1 MKSALALVLC
11 GLLSTGDSLAQTPAA
26 DVAEE
31 VVVYGDLFARWDG
44 TRWFIETETVL
55 PYTLSL
61 TADENR
67 SVRTQGYQ
75 LRAVLACEKDWK
87 LGKLKFEVTCTIES
101 MGIQSSHMYRSQDTR
116 ALENHQMVLEEIDRK
131 LTGASVQLQVLSD
144 GRVDN
149 VDLEGL
155 PQGNRRIN
163 RMQETLRT
171 VLGRLM
177 SGFHLKLRK
186 HNQLHEGKWVEF
198 NSTLL
203 SMPGTQGMTPSHTS
217 HLVHYLNRFEGQT
230 LVQTIGRG
238 MVSIPALSDSMGDR
252 AASNGKVYQTDLIG
266 VSIFDYDE
274 GYMLERVWAVEGEA
288 TASNFFGDPGYWYAG
303 RVRKLG
309 DEEQADVGPTRPIAV
324 RGKTDGDLPLWV
336 PIER

>member
-1 MKSALALVLC
+1 MNARF
-11 GLLSTGDSLAQTPAA
+11 GLLLCALFSGPAVAQTAVG

-61 TADENR
+61 NADENR

-101 MGIQSSHMYRSQDTR
+101 LGMQSAHTYRSQDKR
-116 ALENHQMVLEEIDRK
+116 ALENHELILKEIDQK

-149 VDLEGL
+149 IDLEGL

-203 SMPGTQGMTPSHTS
+203 SMPGPQGMTPSHTS

-230 LVQTIGRG
+230 LVQTIGKG
-238 MVSIPALSDSMGDR
+238 MVSVPALSDTMGDR
-252 AASNGKVYQTDLIG
+252 AASNSKVYQTDLIG

-274 GYMLERVWAVEGEA
+274 GYG
-288 TASNFFGDPGYWYAG
+288 
-303 RVRKLG
+303 
-309 DEEQADVGPTRPIAV
+309 
-324 RGKTDGDLPLWV
+324 
-336 PIER
+336 

>member
-1 MKSALALVLC
+1 MGA
-11 GLLSTGDSLAQTPAA
+11 LLSGPTFAQSGA
-26 DVAEE
+26 DDIAEE

-44 TRWFIETETVL
+44 TRWFVETETVL
-55 PYTLSL
+55 PYTLTL
-61 TADENR
+61 NADENR
-67 SVRTQGYQ
+67 SVRTLGYQ

-87 LGKLKFEVTCTIES
+87 LGKLKFEVTCKIES
-101 MGIQSSHMYRSQDTR
+101 IAMQSSHTYRSQDTV
-116 ALENHQMVLEEIDRK
+116 ALENHKQILQEIDDK
-131 LTGASVQLQVLSD
+131 LTGATIQMQVLAD

-203 SMPGTQGMTPSHTS
+203 SMPGAQGMTPSHTS

-230 LVQTIGRG
+230 LVQTIGEEWS
-238 MVSIPALSDSMGDR
+238 VSPR
-252 AASNGKVYQTDLIG
+252 
-266 VSIFDYDE
+266 
-274 GYMLERVWAVEGEA
+274 
-288 TASNFFGDPGYWYAG
+288 
-303 RVRKLG
+303 
-309 DEEQADVGPTRPIAV
+309 
-324 RGKTDGDLPLWV
+324 
-336 PIER
+336 